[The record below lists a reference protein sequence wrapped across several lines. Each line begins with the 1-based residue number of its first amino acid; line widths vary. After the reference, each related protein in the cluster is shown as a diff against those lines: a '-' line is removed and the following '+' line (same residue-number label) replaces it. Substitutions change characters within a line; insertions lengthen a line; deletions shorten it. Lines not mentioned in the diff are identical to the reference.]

1 MLHVVTSVQETAGFF
16 KAKKNA
22 LRIVRSC
29 GRPLRSAAGSRRS
42 AGASERSR
50 PEKAGI
56 LRSGVSPAR
65 SLLRAV
71 FSAPKAKRLAGEE
84 PAAPAYSMRGRASS
98 APCHAQEGPA
108 FQGSAFG
115 YGANSLPGVK
125 DRPDPRSEPPPALH
139 ASCGFWYI
147 PPALSRA
154 WQRPQGPPVTI
165 SSEFLEKNKLFLQNY
180 LAFCSCL

>member
-22 LRIVRSC
+22 LRIVRAC
-29 GRPLRSAAGSRRS
+29 GRPLRTAAGSRRS

-56 LRSGVSPAR
+56 LRFGVSPAR
-65 SLLRAV
+65 SLLHAV
-71 FSAPKAKRLAGEE
+71 FSAPKNGMACRRGTGCFDVFQAEPGFICALPCAGGSRFSRLCFRVWREFSA
-84 PAAPAYSMRGRASS
+84 RG
-98 APCHAQEGPA
+98 Q
-108 FQGSAFG
+108 
-115 YGANSLPGVK
+115 
-125 DRPDPRSEPPPALH
+125 RPPRPTVGTPPALH